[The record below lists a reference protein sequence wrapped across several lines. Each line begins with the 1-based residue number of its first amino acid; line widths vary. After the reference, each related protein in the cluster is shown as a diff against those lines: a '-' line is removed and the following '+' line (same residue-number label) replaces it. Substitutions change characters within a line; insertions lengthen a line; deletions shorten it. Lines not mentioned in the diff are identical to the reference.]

1 VCTSEMLQK
10 RTSRCTPKRKFKC
23 YSCLLCAIRA
33 GQIGSLSSS
42 RLPGP
47 KHEAS
52 ECSETIVVMEAGG
65 RRRRAT
71 CSASRSKSAP
81 SKPMTGF
88 FRDGCCNTG
97 PQDVGSHTV
106 CVVMTAEFLEFS
118 KSRGNVGPGS
128 QRIAEADLCG
138 ANAVG
143 RQRRPRIRTSLA
155 SLMRA
160 ARYVDPPWSGCS
172 FFMRER

>member
-1 VCTSEMLQK
+1 VLRDDRSD
-10 RTSRCTPKRKFKC
+10 
-23 YSCLLCAIRA
+23 
-33 GQIGSLSSS
+33 
-42 RLPGP
+42 
-47 KHEAS
+47 
-52 ECSETIVVMEAGG
+52 GG
-65 RRRRAT
+65 RRPSPARNVLGEPIEI
-71 CSASRSKSAP
+71 CSL
-81 SKPMTGF
+81 KPMTGF